1 LFPYA
6 NWEGGQASLTPLI
19 GYDKSG
25 VGDYYLIPKSR
36 GKETMVEPYL
46 YPIEEALI
54 VLRQRRIG
62 QADGKQGGQ
71 DQNDPGSG
79 LQFEKTLE
87 YIAHI

>member
-1 LFPYA
+1 
-6 NWEGGQASLTPLI
+6 
-19 GYDKSG
+19 
-25 VGDYYLIPKSR
+25 
-36 GKETMVEPYL
+36 M
-46 YPIEEALI
+46 
-54 VLRQRRIG
+54 LRQRRIG